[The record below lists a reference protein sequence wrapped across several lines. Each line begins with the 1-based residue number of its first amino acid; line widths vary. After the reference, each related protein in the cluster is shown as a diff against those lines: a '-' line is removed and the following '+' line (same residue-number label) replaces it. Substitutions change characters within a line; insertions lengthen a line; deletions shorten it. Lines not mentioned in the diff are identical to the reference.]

1 MRISTKCSIAL
12 HCLICIAVFDG
23 RRMTSTGLAASTG
36 SNPVV
41 IRNLFGALQKAGIL
55 SVARGTG
62 GAVLLRSPEEI
73 TVWDVYAALESDEN
87 MSFWVCTPIPP
98 PSVRWG
104 AGFARCSRS
113 PMMRSSPPCRKR
125 CRRSPC
131 RICWTAG
138 RNRQAGVFLLR
149 CKLFITAGSQPKRKE
164 PSHRGLIDRYE
175 I

>member
-62 GAVLLRSPEEI
+62 
-73 TVWDVYAALESDEN
+73 
-87 MSFWVCTPIPP
+87 
-98 PSVRWG
+98 
-104 AGFARCSRS
+104 
-113 PMMRSSPPCRKR
+113 
-125 CRRSPC
+125 RRSP
-131 RICWTAG
+131 APQSG
-138 RNRQAGVFLLR
+138 RRSRCGMCMQPWNRT
-149 CKLFITAGSQPKRKE
+149 KT
-164 PSHRGLIDRYE
+164 
-175 I
+175 

>member
-73 TVWDVYAALESDEN
+73 TVWDGVCSPGTDEN
-87 MSFWVCTPIPP
+87 MSSGMHPN
-98 PSVRWG
+98 PSPQCPVGSPDSLG
-104 AGFARCSRS
+104 APGA
-113 PMMRSSPPCRKR
+113 
-125 CRRSPC
+125 
-131 RICWTAG
+131 
-138 RNRQAGVFLLR
+138 L
-149 CKLFITAGSQPKRKE
+149 
-164 PSHRGLIDRYE
+164 
-175 I
+175 